1 MQLKLTVVA
10 ILAALVLGLWLG
22 KSQFPRTET
31 KVVEKEVVK
40 RDVVT
45 VTKEVVRPDGTKETV
60 TTSTDKSQSVAD
72 KSSSIKTEASQWHV
86 SAAIKRES
94 LVSQDIY
101 ALTIERRVLGPVHV
115 GVTVDTKQTIGL
127 VVGMEF

>member
-1 MQLKLTVVA
+1 MNIKIFA
-10 ILAALVLGLWLG
+10 ISVLAALVLGLWLG

-45 VTKEVVRPDGTKETV
+45 VTKEVVRPDGTKETI

-72 KSSSIKTEASQWHV
+72 KASSVATAVPQWHV
-86 SAAIKRES
+86 SAALKRES
-94 LVSQDIY
+94 LTGPDIY
-101 ALTIERRVLGPVHV
+101 ALTIERRMLGPVHA
-115 GVTVDTKQTIGL
+115 GITVDTKQTVGL